1 MKRIFVLILALL
13 SAALVFGQAT
23 NKSTAAADK
32 QATNIISDLNQ
43 YAPTFPFLRSTDSTK
58 DEKDFEVLKKL
69 LDEVQNDYLVR
80 VLIKAERTLNE
91 YKLNHPDLKLDEFAS
106 SMDQYRIVHRTME
119 LSPNIRLGLDRLD
132 KAFEIFNYIKPSLLI
147 DASRSNDVRTVE
159 YRIYMYDGVLSLF
172 YGTQVSMKRAWK
184 DFNYLLENKL
194 VTDENEVLMVLTYLA
209 GMNYNFAEQN
219 GADIVMRRYYVNNMF
234 DNLWDI
240 TEIRNKGDAQKK
252 DYKFMMLVKE
262 YAAVVNPTTERFKTR
277 YQQFFDKLGLNY
289 GKTEEKAIESA
300 GKSETP
306 KAATTTTPAAG
317 GGK

>member
-219 GADIVMRRYYVNNMF
+219 GADIVMRRYYVNICSTISGISPRYATRAMP
-234 DNLWDI
+234 
-240 TEIRNKGDAQKK
+240 RKK
-252 DYKFMMLVKE
+252 
-262 YAAVVNPTTERFKTR
+262 T
-277 YQQFFDKLGLNY
+277 
-289 GKTEEKAIESA
+289 IS
-300 GKSETP
+300 S
-306 KAATTTTPAAG
+306 
-317 GGK
+317 